1 MKKIICCFIVFVLV
15 VTASLLVIAH
25 DHSGNVAEMD
35 VKYQFD
41 EENGLLTVTA
51 GLINIT
57 DATGITDLEYDV
69 HYDSSCLS
77 LKEYN
82 VNMPKSWEPLVESE
96 MAEDLSRKKSDGL
109 FMWAIMVFDETVAV
123 KSDNELFLTLV
134 FEVKKYKA
142 NVINFE
148 YIYMANGPLDLVSGN
163 SSEIKISFE
172 NDTPSID
179 ISDSIPSVP
188 EIVEKPGDVSSD
200 FIDENSDTD
209 IITSSDNNNDIPTIG
224 IPVQSENISD
234 IESHSEL
241 SEGENNSL
249 GLYIGI
255 AVTAVI
261 LVVAA
266 VLVILFARGKGKE
279 EK

>member
-1 MKKIICCFIVFVLV
+1 MKKIVCCFIVFVLV

-35 VKYQFD
+35 VKYQYD

-188 EIVEKPGDVSSD
+188 EIVDKPNDVSSD

-266 VLVILFARGKGKE
+266 VLVILFARGKGKG

>member
-1 MKKIICCFIVFVLV
+1 MFV
-15 VTASLLVIAH
+15 
-25 DHSGNVAEMD
+25 
-35 VKYQFD
+35 
-41 EENGLLTVTA
+41 TVSIDIKNTA
-51 GLINIT
+51 GASKVRSGAAICA
-57 DATGITDLEYDV
+57 DA
-69 HYDSSCLS
+69 SS
-77 LKEYN
+77 
-82 VNMPKSWEPLVESE
+82 KS
-96 MAEDLSRKKSDGL
+96 K
-109 FMWAIMVFDETVAV
+109 
-123 KSDNELFLTLV
+123 
-134 FEVKKYKA
+134 
-142 NVINFE
+142 
-148 YIYMANGPLDLVSGN
+148 
-163 SSEIKISFE
+163 IKISFE

-188 EIVEKPGDVSSD
+188 EIVEKPDDVSSD

-249 GLYIGI
+249 GFYIGI

>member
-41 EENGLLTVTA
+41 EESGLLTVTA

-57 DATGITDLEYDV
+57 DVTGITDLEYDV

-188 EIVEKPGDVSSD
+188 EIVVKPDDVSSD

-209 IITSSDNNNDIPTIG
+209 IITSSDNKNDIPTIG

-255 AVTAVI
+255 AIAAVI